1 VGVNFI
7 SFLYNSTE
15 TYKGKQM
22 DNVPVY
28 LLLDTEAKMILIT
41 LLILHMYKLQ
51 NLYPFEHHCLPP
63 LAI

>member
-7 SFLYNSTE
+7 SLLYNSTE
-15 TYKGKQM
+15 THKGKQM

-51 NLYPFEHHCLPP
+51 NLYPF
-63 LAI
+63 